1 MADGSLAEIGKFS
14 ARNAIR
20 VTIRAREQLRGAEGD
35 LSHRLRGFA
44 GPLCVPG
51 RAKALGA
58 CGALLML
65 VMLCAATVGSAAVAQ
80 TETKK
85 AAPKAVHA
93 KATAAADRPISKSY
107 GSSSAPIKME
117 VFTDY
122 QCPSCRNL
130 FEQTL
135 RPLINDYVASGKV
148 YLVHHDFPLSS
159 HQYSGQAARW
169 ANAAAIVGEFGNVE
183 SALYDNQETW
193 EQSGDVVKFVSGAM
207 SAAEF
212 KRAEDIVKGCDYAAI
227 TSKPDGSDPL
237 TGVAHPCGLDIA
249 IAQDVRLGYQIP
261 VRATPTY
268 VITYKGQRLPA
279 GSGFVSWPILKQFF
293 DSLES
298 R

>member
-1 MADGSLAEIGKFS
+1 MRK
-14 ARNAIR
+14 AIR

-35 LSHRLRGFA
+35 LSHRLRGVS
-44 GPLCVPG
+44 GLLGVPG

-58 CGALLML
+58 GCAVALILLML
-65 VMLCAATVGSAAVAQ
+65 CAVAVGQ

-93 KATAAADRPISKSY
+93 KATATDRPIVKAY

-183 SALYDNQETW
+183 AALYDNQESW
-193 EQSGDVVKFVSGAM
+193 EQNGDVVKYVSGAM

-212 KRAEDIVKGCDYAAI
+212 KRAEEIVKGCDYPAI

-237 TGVAHPCGLDIA
+237 AGVAHPCGLDLA
-249 IAQDVRLGYQIP
+249 IAQDVRLGYKIP

-268 VITYKGQRLPA
+268 VITYKGQSLPA

-298 R
+298 H